1 MMVEVDEQVR
11 EATGGTIDL
20 VIAPVG
26 CGSFAQSAVNFFKS
40 QPYDCSAWTVESDQA
55 PCLLTSL
62 INGQPTKVE
71 TFDTIM
77 DGLNCPTVSAN
88 AWPILKE
95 GVEASVAISDS
106 LADDAVKELAGLGVS
121 AGPCGASGFAALKV
135 ILGQS
140 REAAKPISANSAIV
154 IFCTEGARS
163 YKLPETKSETLKP
176 DEGRG
181 KSVDHSL

>member
-11 EATGGTIDL
+11 EATGGSVDL

-40 QPYDCSAWTVESDQA
+40 QPYECSVWTVESDQA
-55 PCLLTSL
+55 SCLLTSL

-71 TFDTIM
+71 TFDTIL

-95 GVEASVAISDS
+95 GVEASVAITDVM
-106 LADDAVKELAGLGVS
+106 ADDAVKELAGLDVA
-121 AGPCGASGFAALKV
+121 AGPCGASGLAALKL
-135 ILGQS
+135 ILEQS
-140 REAAKPISANSAIV
+140 REAANPINTDSTV
-154 IFCTEGARS
+154 ILFCTEGARP
-163 YKLPETKSETLKP
+163 YKLPETKSRNLK
-176 DEGRG
+176 
-181 KSVDHSL
+181 L